1 MKINGVDRKS
11 IGKFY
16 LILLILQL
24 NTLLETMKG
33 KTPAKALIS
42 PLFII
47 MDVGEDYFSELIYS
61 LQIF

>member
-1 MKINGVDRKS
+1 
-11 IGKFY
+11 
-16 LILLILQL
+16 
-24 NTLLETMKG
+24 MKG